1 MNCDFIFSYNKFYI
15 NLKLKSQRLFVVI
28 KLINKPCCGIK
39 VCQAICDDVVIMMKR
54 FTESESVSPISS
66 FLNDC

>member
-1 MNCDFIFSYNKFYI
+1 MNCDFIFSYTKFETQI
-15 NLKLKSQRLFVVI
+15 TETFFVVK
-28 KLINKPCCGIK
+28 KLINKPCCGMK
-39 VCQAICDDVVIMMKR
+39 LCQAICDNVVIMMKR